1 MSWLLVSCLLTPLVT
16 AVLCFML
23 PSYRGMQCTISVI
36 GATLLVVL
44 SALLMSSVW
53 SNGVV
58 AAQMGDWPAPFGITL
73 VADTF
78 SAIMVLVSSVISLA
92 VCLYAIADIDGER
105 LAGGFNGFTH
115 VLMTGVIGA
124 FLTGDL
130 FNLYVWFEVLLIAS
144 FALMTLAGDRIQ
156 LDGAVKYVSINLVS
170 TVLLLT
176 AIGLTYGLTGSL
188 NLADLNGRLAQIEAQ
203 ELASVVGT
211 LFLIAFGIKAA
222 VFPLFFWLPASYH
235 TPPMSVV
242 ALFAAL
248 MTKVGVY
255 ALIRTFTM
263 LFTDESMIIEEI
275 ILVVALATMISG
287 VLGAMAYD
295 DIRRILAFHIIAS
308 IGFMLFGLGLGTPA
322 ALAAS
327 IFYIVHG
334 MLVKAT
340 LFMVAGIVG
349 RLGGSFSLTE
359 LGGLYRE
366 RPLFA
371 VGFLL
376 AAFSLI
382 GFPPLSGFWAKVM
395 IIEAGLDAGAPFVLF
410 VVLLTSLMTFIP
422 LMRIWAGAFWQKRPE
437 NSRAPAVSGAG
448 SGVDA
453 NVDKTHFTASDSIR
467 ENADENERIGTD
479 VSFADPLGVLMVP
492 MVFLTLVTLAIGLA
506 PSTLIGAAD
515 RAAETLTEPSSYI
528 EAVLGDGGGGSLGMD
543 PDAADSAD
551 APPSEAQDGE
561 RSLDGSADADN
572 DDEVSE

>member
-23 PSYRGMQCTISVI
+23 PAKRVMQCSISII
-36 GATLLVVL
+36 GATLLLVL
-44 SALLMSSVW
+44 ACFLMSSVW
-53 SNGVV
+53 SGGVL
-58 AAQMGDWPAPFGITL
+58 AAQMGNWPAPFGITL
-73 VADTF
+73 VADAF
-78 SAIMVLVSSVISLA
+78 SAIMVLIASIISLA
-92 VCLYAIADIDGER
+92 VCLYGIADIDDER
-105 LAGGFNGFTH
+105 LAGGFNGFVH

-124 FLTGDL
+124 FITGDL

-176 AIGLTYGLTGSL
+176 AIGLTYGLTGTL
-188 NLADLNGRLAQIEAQ
+188 NMADLNGRLAAVDEQG
-203 ELASVVGT
+203 LASVVAT
-211 LFLIAFGIKAA
+211 LFIIAFGIKAA

-255 ALIRTFTM
+255 ALMRTFTL
-263 LFTDESMIIEEI
+263 LFTSDTMIVEQIM
-275 ILVVALATMISG
+275 LTVALATMITG
-287 VLGAMAYD
+287 VLGAMAYS

-308 IGFMLFGLGLGTPA
+308 IGFMLIGLGLGTPL

-340 LFMVAGIVG
+340 LFMIAGIIG
-349 RLGGSFSLTE
+349 RLGGSYSLAD

-366 RPLFA
+366 RPMFA
-371 VGFLL
+371 VGYLL

-395 IIEAGLDAGAPFVLF
+395 LVEAGLDAGAPFVLF
-410 VVLLTSLMTFIP
+410 VILLTSLMTFIP
-422 LMRIWAGAFWQKRPE
+422 LMKIWAAAFWQKP
-437 NSRAPAVSGAG
+437 RARQQEARRNVPA
-448 SGVDA
+448 
-453 NVDKTHFTASDSIR
+453 SITSAPDDR
-467 ENADENERIGTD
+467 QAGTD
-479 VSFADPLGVLMVP
+479 VSYSDPLSLLMVP
-492 MVFLTLVTLAIGLA
+492 VVLLTLVSMAIGFS
-506 PSTLIGAAD
+506 PSTLID
-515 RAAETLTEPSSYI
+515 VSERAAGSLVNPSGYI
-528 EAVLGDGGGGSLGMD
+528 EAVLGNGGGGDLGIQ
-543 PDAADSAD
+543 ADEIDHDTS
-551 APPSEAQDGE
+551 
-561 RSLDGSADADN
+561 DN
-572 DDEVSE
+572 DDEAAQ